1 MRLRRAFGLAVVAAA
16 LAGQGCGGDENSD
29 QEAITAVVDE
39 LFAAQDSGDA
49 AKACDEVYVIQEPGR
64 SGEEAEGEEE
74 AGEAEAADSCEAAFE
89 AANERRQAEV
99 KDLSSDI
106 SSVEVDGDEATAI
119 VHTELER
126 ADGSHLSQ
134 EVPYDLVRT
143 ADGWRIRI
151 SEEG

>member
-1 MRLRRAFGLAVVAAA
+1 LAVVAAA

-64 SGEEAEGEEE
+64 SGEAEGEE
-74 AGEAEAADSCEAAFE
+74 GEAEAEGADSCEGAFE

-126 ADGSHLSQ
+126 TDGSHLSQ
-134 EVPYDLVRT
+134 DVPYDLVRT
-143 ADGWRIRI
+143 PDGWRIRI